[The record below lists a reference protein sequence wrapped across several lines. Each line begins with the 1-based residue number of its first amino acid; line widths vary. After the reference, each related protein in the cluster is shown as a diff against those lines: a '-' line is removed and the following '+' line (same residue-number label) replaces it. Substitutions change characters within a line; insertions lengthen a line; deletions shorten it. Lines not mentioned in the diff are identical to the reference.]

1 MIANVLLFL
10 CAIPLIIYPGI
21 LMGCLMGLADSPNSQ
36 ATSVVLAV
44 ARAFMWSSLLYP
56 IGYIA
61 GVVVGNKSKT
71 AGAVIAVSHL
81 TICVVLFAAWWL
93 LERLH
98 T

>member
-1 MIANVLLFL
+1 MIANILLFL

-21 LMGCLMGLADSPNSQ
+21 LMGCLMGLADLPNSQ
-36 ATSVVLAV
+36 ANSVVLVV

-61 GVVVGNKSKT
+61 GVAVSYKSKT

-81 TICVVLFAAWWL
+81 TICVALFAAWWM
-93 LERLH
+93 LERLK
-98 T
+98 